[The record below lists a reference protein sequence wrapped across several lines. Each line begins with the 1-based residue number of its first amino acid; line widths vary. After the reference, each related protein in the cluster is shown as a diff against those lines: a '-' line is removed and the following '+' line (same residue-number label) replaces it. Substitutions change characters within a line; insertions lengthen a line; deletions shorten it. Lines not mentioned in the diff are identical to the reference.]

1 LLLEGLLYEI
11 FQAHRKQQRACISCL
26 ALICPL
32 LGGETF
38 GIIGLACEIS
48 RYQMI
53 TSLGSGFVMNF
64 RGVNFLS
71 VLRMLTNKR
80 EGEV

>member
-1 LLLEGLLYEI
+1 
-11 FQAHRKQQRACISCL
+11 
-26 ALICPL
+26 
-32 LGGETF
+32 
-38 GIIGLACEIS
+38 
-48 RYQMI
+48 MI

-80 EGEV
+80 EEWVGRAQLCRKSCRLQKIQHLLGVAERY